1 MLKYLVIMLDDT
13 SVSYCNYE
21 NRKKEPKLIGLEDLK
36 AGIVFAMK
44 RNLTVQFV
52 YPDYE
57 LPQEYKEAVDSI
69 DHCKIVPYGYGSDAD
84 VVVLDH
90 PDRLAE
96 LSLSKSTTY
105 LLRSSKNALFK
116 SELRLGALLGRVHR
130 LNLLLTDIQTFTD
143 ADFQAYSRFL
153 GEAAEDVLQLFLEGK
168 SPQLNVLTDRL
179 FLGAMNNCNA
189 AEENITLAPDGRF
202 YVCPAFYQDRDYS
215 LGDIRKGL
223 DVKNSR
229 LYKLQYAPI
238 CRTCDAFQ
246 CRRCIWLNRKLT
258 LEVNTPG
265 REQCVIAH
273 LERDAS
279 RKLLIELRKHGNFC
293 PCTEICELDYLD
305 PMEAIIKNR

>member
-21 NRKKEPKLIGLEDLK
+21 NRTKAPKLIGLEDLK

-179 FLGAMNNCNA
+179 FLGAMNTLPSLRTAGSMSARHSISTATIVSVTSAKDWMSRTPVCTNCSTPRFA
-189 AEENITLAPDGRF
+189 APVTRSSAG
-202 YVCPAFYQDRDYS
+202 A
-215 LGDIRKGL
+215 
-223 DVKNSR
+223 
-229 LYKLQYAPI
+229 
-238 CRTCDAFQ
+238 
-246 CRRCIWLNRKLT
+246 
-258 LEVNTPG
+258 
-265 REQCVIAH
+265 
-273 LERDAS
+273 AS
-279 RKLLIELRKHGNFC
+279 GSTGN
-293 PCTEICELDYLD
+293 
-305 PMEAIIKNR
+305 